1 HIDFLF
7 LILLLSYQLHKFLFL
22 LRKTQLSFLIFGI
35 KVFVFLLLLYHLIN
49 GIANN
54 IQYYQNKLEDL
65 KVVIVAHGNSYKFFL
80 KDLSNTMYKNDK
92 EVIKKQK
99 LLYQRLKNL
108 VEFYG
113 VKIEICEVGMKARG
127 LKKENLYEFVK
138 PIYTALT
145 GLVEWQNKGYAYMIV
160 P

>member
-1 HIDFLF
+1 MGIKA
-7 LILLLSYQLHKFLFL
+7 IILFL
-22 LRKTQLSFLIFGI
+22 LIPFIIYANEVKKVVIDLRTGDLKTFED
-35 KVFVFLLLLYHLIN
+35 VIN

-54 IQYYQNKLEDL
+54 VQYFQSKLEDL

-80 KDLSNTMYKNDK
+80 KDLSSTIYRNDR

-99 LLYQRLKNL
+99 GLYQRLKNL

-113 VKIEICEVGMKARG
+113 VKIEICEVGMKTRG
-127 LKKENLYEFVK
+127 LKKEDLYEFVK

>member
-1 HIDFLF
+1 MRLR
-7 LILLLSYQLHKFLFL
+7 LIIFFL
-22 LRKTQLSFLIFGI
+22 LVPFIIYASEVKKVVIDLRTGDLKTFED
-35 KVFVFLLLLYHLIN
+35 LIN

-80 KDLSNTMYKNDK
+80 KDLTNTMYKNDK
-92 EVIKKQK
+92 EVIEKQK
-99 LLYQRLKNL
+99 ILYQRLKNL

-113 VKIEICEVGMKARG
+113 VKIQICEAGMKSRK
-127 LKKENLYEFVK
+127 LKKENLYKFVK
-138 PIYTALT
+138 PVYTALT
-145 GLVEWQNKGYAYMIV
+145 GVVEWQNKGYAYMII

>member
-1 HIDFLF
+1 MRLKVI
-7 LILLLSYQLHKFLFL
+7 ISFL
-22 LRKTQLSFLIFGI
+22 LIPFIIYANEVKKVVIDLRTGDLKTFED
-35 KVFVFLLLLYHLIN
+35 VIN

-65 KVVIVAHGNSYKFFL
+65 KVIIVAHGNSYKFFL
-80 KDLSNTMYKNDK
+80 KDLSSTIYKNDK
-92 EVIKKQK
+92 EIVKKQK

-113 VKIEICEVGMKARG
+113 VKIEICEVGMKTRG